1 MEKKQ
6 ILDELLTWRYTHRG
20 FHDKPA
26 VPENSMLAFRRAASE
41 GFGIELDVHLT
52 KDKKLAVIHDS
63 SLQRTCGIDLNIE
76 EITLEEAQVY
86 FLEKSEEVIPEFEDV
101 LGVVSGKVPL
111 IVEIKSAGGNDRELT
126 DAVMT
131 ALEGYDGLYCI
142 ESFSPSVVGYLRKA
156 YPDVV
161 RGQLAGCLNK
171 NFDKKNAGGSG
182 GEPTLTRLQDFL
194 LKNLWVNIAGRPD
207 FVAYRYEDRDMD
219 AFVNFK
225 GAKFLWT
232 IRSYDDLQA
241 CEKSGA
247 AGIFEQFNPK
257 DYE

>member
-1 MEKKQ
+1 MEKRQ
-6 ILDELLTWRYTHRG
+6 TLDELLKWRYAHRG
-20 FHDKPA
+20 FHNKPT
-26 VPENSMLAFRRAASE
+26 VPENSMIAFKRAVAE
-41 GFGIELDVHLT
+41 EFGIELDVHLT

-63 SLQRTCGIDLNIE
+63 SLRRTCGIDLNIE

-101 LGVVSGKVPL
+101 LGAISGKVPL
-111 IVEIKSAGGNDRELT
+111 IIEIKTADGNHRELT

-142 ESFSPSVVGYLRKA
+142 ESFNPSVVAYLRKA

-161 RGQLAGCLNK
+161 RGQLSGCLNK
-171 NFDKKNAGGSG
+171 NFDKKNAGSSG
-182 GEPTLTRLQDFL
+182 NEPILTSLQDFL
-194 LKNLWVNIAGRPD
+194 LKNLWVNAAGRPD
-207 FVAYRYEDRDMD
+207 FVAYCYEDREMK
-219 AFVNFK
+219 AFKNFK
-225 GAKFLWT
+225 GAKFMWT
-232 IRSYDDLQA
+232 IKSYDDLKA

-257 DYE
+257 EYE

>member
-6 ILDELLTWRYTHRG
+6 ILDELLTWRYAHRG

-86 FLEKSEEVIPEFEDV
+86 FLERSEEVIPEFEDV

-207 FVAYRYEDRDMD
+207 FVAYCYEDRDMR

-225 GAKFLWT
+225 GAKFMWT
-232 IRSYDDLQA
+232 IKSYDDLQA

>member
-6 ILDELLTWRYTHRG
+6 ILDELLTWRYAHRG

-219 AFVNFK
+219 AIVNFK

>member
-6 ILDELLTWRYTHRG
+6 ILDELLTWRYAHRG

-101 LGVVSGKVPL
+101 LVVVSGKVPL
-111 IVEIKSAGGNDRELT
+111 IVEIKSAGGNDKELT

-207 FVAYRYEDRDMD
+207 FVAYCYEDRDMR

-225 GAKFLWT
+225 GAKFMWT
-232 IRSYDDLQA
+232 IRSYADLKI
-241 CEKSGA
+241 CEESGA

>member
-6 ILDELLTWRYTHRG
+6 ILEELLTWRYAHRG

-26 VPENSMLAFRRAASE
+26 VPENSMIAFRRAVDE

-63 SLQRTCGIDLNIE
+63 SLSRTCGADLNIE
-76 EITLEEAQVY
+76 DITLGEAQVY
-86 FLEKSEEVIPEFEDV
+86 FLEKSEEIIPSFEEV
-101 LGVVSGKVPL
+101 LGEVSGKVPL
-111 IVEIKSAGGNDRELT
+111 IIEIKSAGGNDRELT

-131 ALEGYDGLYCI
+131 ALGGYKGLYCI

-156 YPDVV
+156 YPDAV
-161 RGQLAGCLNK
+161 RGQLSGCLNK
-171 NFDKKNAGGSG
+171 NFDKKHAGVSG
-182 GEPTLTRLQDFL
+182 NEPILTGLQDFL
-194 LKNLWVNIAGRPD
+194 LKNLWVNLEGRPD
-207 FVAYRYEDRDMD
+207 FVAYCYEDREMN
-219 AFVNFK
+219 AFVNFR
-225 GAKFLWT
+225 GAKFMWT
-232 IRSYDDLQA
+232 IRSYDDLKK
-241 CEKSGA
+241 CEESGA

>member
-6 ILDELLTWRYTHRG
+6 ILDELLTWRYAHRG

-26 VPENSMLAFRRAASE
+26 VPENSMLAFGRAASE

-63 SLQRTCGIDLNIE
+63 SLLRTCGIELNIE
-76 EITLEEAQVY
+76 DITLEEAQVY
-86 FLEKSEEVIPEFEDV
+86 FLEKSEEVIPAFEDV
-101 LGVVSGKVPL
+101 LDAVSGEVPL
-111 IVEIKSAGGNDRELT
+111 IIEIKSAGGNDKELT
-126 DAVMT
+126 DGVMA

-156 YPDVV
+156 YPDVI

-171 NFDKKNAGGSG
+171 NFDKKHAGESG
-182 GEPTLTRLQDFL
+182 GEPMLSGMQDFL
-194 LKNLWVNIAGRPD
+194 LKNLWVNVVGRPD
-207 FVAYRYEDRDMD
+207 FVAYCYEDRNMN

-232 IRSYDDLQA
+232 IKNYADLKI
-241 CEKSGA
+241 CEGSGA

>member
-6 ILDELLTWRYTHRG
+6 ILDELLTWRYAHRG

-101 LGVVSGKVPL
+101 LEVVSGKVPL

>member
-6 ILDELLTWRYTHRG
+6 ILDELLTWRYAHRG

-101 LGVVSGKVPL
+101 LVVVSGKVPL

-207 FVAYRYEDRDMD
+207 FVAYCYEDRDMR

-225 GAKFLWT
+225 GAKFMWT
-232 IRSYDDLQA
+232 IRSYADLKI
-241 CEKSGA
+241 CEESGA

>member
-1 MEKKQ
+1 MEKSQK
-6 ILDELLTWRYTHRG
+6 LDELLKWRYAHRG
-20 FHDKPA
+20 FHSKPT
-26 VPENSMLAFRRAASE
+26 VPENSMIAFKRAVAE

-63 SLQRTCGIDLNIE
+63 GLRRTCGIDLNIE
-76 EITLEEAQVY
+76 DITLQEAQVY
-86 FLEKSEEVIPEFEDV
+86 FLEKSEEVIPAFEDV
-101 LGVVSGKVPL
+101 LGLVSGKVPL
-111 IVEIKSAGGNDRELT
+111 IIEIKTADGNHKELT
-126 DAVMT
+126 DAVMSS
-131 ALEGYDGLYCI
+131 LEGYDGLYCI
-142 ESFSPSVVGYLRKA
+142 ESFNPSVVGHLRKN
-156 YPDVV
+156 YPNVV

-171 NFDKKNAGGSG
+171 G
-182 GEPTLTRLQDFL
+182 GEPTLTVMQDFL
-194 LKNLWVNIAGRPD
+194 LKNLWVNLEGRPD
-207 FVAYRYEDRDMD
+207 FVAYRYEDREMN

-232 IRSYDDLQA
+232 IKDYAALKV

>member
-6 ILDELLTWRYTHRG
+6 ILDELLTWRYAHRG

-101 LGVVSGKVPL
+101 LVVVSGKVPL

-207 FVAYRYEDRDMD
+207 FVAYCYEDRDMR

-225 GAKFLWT
+225 GAKFMWT
-232 IRSYDDLQA
+232 IKSYADLKI
-241 CEKSGA
+241 CEESGA

>member
-6 ILDELLTWRYTHRG
+6 KIDELLKWRYAHRG
-20 FHDKPA
+20 FHDKPT
-26 VPENSMLAFRRAASE
+26 VPENSMIAFRRAASE

-63 SLQRTCGIDLNIE
+63 SLRRTCGIDLNIE
-76 EITLEEAQVY
+76 EITLEEAQAY
-86 FLEKSEEVIPEFEDV
+86 FLEKSEEVIPAFEDV

-111 IVEIKSAGGNDRELT
+111 IIEIKSAGGNDRELT
-126 DAVMT
+126 DAVMA
-131 ALEGYDGLYCI
+131 ALEGYNGLYCI
-142 ESFSPSVVGYLRKA
+142 ESFSPSVVGHLRKA

-171 NFDKKNAGGSG
+171 NFDKKNAGVSG
-182 GEPTLTRLQDFL
+182 NEPVLTGMQDFL
-194 LKNLWVNIAGRPD
+194 LKNLWVNAAGRPD
-207 FVAYRYEDRDMD
+207 FVAYCYEDRDMR

-225 GAKFLWT
+225 GAKFMWT
-232 IRSYDDLQA
+232 IKSYDDLKK
-241 CEKSGA
+241 CEESGA

>member
-1 MEKKQ
+1 M
-6 ILDELLTWRYTHRG
+6 
-20 FHDKPA
+20 
-26 VPENSMLAFRRAASE
+26 
-41 GFGIELDVHLT
+41 
-52 KDKKLAVIHDS
+52 
-63 SLQRTCGIDLNIE
+63 
-76 EITLEEAQVY
+76 Y

>member
-6 ILDELLTWRYTHRG
+6 ILDELLTWRYAHRG
-20 FHDKPA
+20 FHDKPD

>member
-6 ILDELLTWRYTHRG
+6 ILDELLTWRYAHRG

>member
-6 ILDELLTWRYTHRG
+6 ILDDLLTWRYAHRG

>member
-6 ILDELLTWRYTHRG
+6 ILDELLTWRYAHRG

-142 ESFSPSVVGYLRKA
+142 ESFSPSVVGYVRKA

>member
-6 ILDELLTWRYTHRG
+6 ILDELLTWRYAHRG

-101 LGVVSGKVPL
+101 LEVVSGKVPL

-207 FVAYRYEDRDMD
+207 FVAYCYEDRDMR

>member
-6 ILDELLTWRYTHRG
+6 ILDELLTWRYAHRG

-101 LGVVSGKVPL
+101 LEVVSGKVPL

-171 NFDKKNAGGSG
+171 NFEKKNAGGSG

-207 FVAYRYEDRDMD
+207 FVAYCYEDRDMR

-232 IRSYDDLQA
+232 IKSYADLKI
-241 CEKSGA
+241 CEESGA

>member
-6 ILDELLTWRYTHRG
+6 ILDELLTWRYAHRG
-20 FHDKPA
+20 FHDKPT

-101 LGVVSGKVPL
+101 LEVVSGKVPL

>member
-6 ILDELLTWRYTHRG
+6 ILDELLTWRYAHRG

-26 VPENSMLAFRRAASE
+26 VPENSMLAFGRAASE

-101 LGVVSGKVPL
+101 LGVVSDKVPL

-207 FVAYRYEDRDMD
+207 FVAYCYEDRDMR

-232 IRSYDDLQA
+232 IKSYDDLQA